1 MSTDNKPVEVKKDF
15 EKKPFVK
22 HERKEESVAVRYFR
36 MSGFYNINDIKYD
49 LLKII
54 QPYDG
59 YMYNEKETNQLISVF
74 NSYLGDLREARKIF
88 SFEIVPTEK
97 ENAITFDIQIKMQ
110 RDRSP
115 KKLKIHVGK
124 LWIQPTEEASNDNEN
139 KEVKADA

>member
-22 HERKEESVAVRYFR
+22 HERKESVAVRYFR

-59 YMYNEKETNQLISVF
+59 YMYNEKETNQLIGVF
-74 NSYLGDLREARKIF
+74 NSYLGDLKEARKIF

>member
-22 HERKEESVAVRYFR
+22 HERKESVAVRYFR

>member
-1 MSTDNKPVEVKKDF
+1 MS
-15 EKKPFVK
+15 
-22 HERKEESVAVRYFR
+22 R
-36 MSGFYNINDIKYD
+36 FYNINDIKYD

-124 LWIQPTEEASNDNEN
+124 LWIQPKQEASNDNEV
-139 KEVKADA
+139 EEAKADA

>member
-22 HERKEESVAVRYFR
+22 HERKESVAVRYFR

-59 YMYNEKETNQLISVF
+59 YMYNEKETNQLIGVF
-74 NSYLGDLREARKIF
+74 NSYLGDLKEARKIF

-124 LWIQPTEEASNDNEN
+124 LWIQPTEEASNDNEA
-139 KEVKADA
+139 EETTADA